1 MNKTLADIQ
10 GECPNIDMAKVLE
23 ETGVELNYKF
33 SSKKGN
39 AMKAVQGKDT
49 VLITEEEKQKLIEL
63 GVVSLEK
70 EESKMS
76 EFVRVCE
83 ALARQGF
90 DFKNFKGSKTINKKT
105 ILKTLADIHEEFPS
119 IDIIKVLEETGVELN
134 YKFSLQK
141 NKTGQAVQGKGT
153 TPITEEEKQKLDA
166 LGVID
171 LEEIEQTQRLTQ
183 AKKQRDAAKVQN
195 DKAQELEQQVE
206 QALDQQKK
214 RRKKDEGR

>member
-1 MNKTLADIQ
+1 
-10 GECPNIDMAKVLE
+10 
-23 ETGVELNYKF
+23 
-33 SSKKGN
+33 
-39 AMKAVQGKDT
+39 
-49 VLITEEEKQKLIEL
+49 
-63 GVVSLEK
+63 
-70 EESKMS
+70 MS

-153 TPITEEEKQKLDA
+153 TPITEEEKQKLVA

-171 LEEIEQTQRLTQ
+171 LGKIEQTQRLTQ

>member
-1 MNKTLADIQ
+1 MAKRAIQ
-10 GECPNIDMAKVLE
+10 GNGMSP
-23 ETGVELNYKF
+23 
-33 SSKKGN
+33 
-39 AMKAVQGKDT
+39 
-49 VLITEEEKQKLIEL
+49 ITEEEKQKLIEL
-63 GVVSLEK
+63 GVVNLETK
-70 EESKMS
+70 ESAIS

-90 DFKNFKGSKTINKKT
+90 DFGNFNYTKIVNGKSVKKT
-105 ILKTLADIHEEFPS
+105 LEDIREECPN
-119 IDIIKVLEETGVELN
+119 IDITKVIEETGVESN
-134 YKFSLQK
+134 YSFGAKKGGAIL
-141 NKTGQAVQGKGT
+141 AVQGKGT
-153 TPITEEEKQKLDA
+153 YAITEEEKQKLVA

-171 LEEIEQTQRLTQ
+171 LGKIEQTQRLTQ